1 MSDNSYY
8 EFENIYNELKD
19 KKLSELSTRE
29 IGKYL
34 LVAEELDW
42 VDANIGDD
50 KVFYNY
56 DKNLL
61 ENLSYTFENSIF
73 RLINEEI
80 LYDNDLHT
88 EPNDLEGD
96 DNYEL
101 G

>member
-8 EFENIYNELKD
+8 EFEDIFNELKD
-19 KKLSELSTRE
+19 KKLSELSTRD

-42 VDANIGDD
+42 VDENIGDD
-50 KVFYNY
+50 KIFYDY

-61 ENLSYTFENSIF
+61 ENLSYNFADAIF
-73 RLINEEI
+73 RLIHEEL
-80 LYDNDLHT
+80 LYDNTLHT
-88 EPNDLEGD
+88 EPNDIEEKE
-96 DNYEL
+96 NYEL

>member
-1 MSDNSYY
+1 MQTNSSFS
-8 EFENIYNELKD
+8 EFEDIYNGLKD
-19 KKLSELSTRE
+19 KKIGELTIRN
-29 IGKYL
+29 IAKYL

-61 ENLSYTFENSIF
+61 EKLSYRFEDSIF

-88 EPNDLEGD
+88 VPPDLERD
-96 DNYEL
+96 DDYEL
-101 G
+101 